1 MNVCID
7 KNAGYGYLAEFEK
20 VLDDEAA
27 LASARAEIEAVMQEL
42 GVAELPQERLE
53 RMFAHYNQNW
63 PDYYGT
69 DKVFVIE

>member
-7 KNAGYGYLAEFEK
+7 KKAGYGYLAEFEK

-42 GVAELPQERLE
+42 GVAELPQERL
-53 RMFAHYNQNW
+53 
-63 PDYYGT
+63 
-69 DKVFVIE
+69 